1 MIYIQ
6 SRSRVSVC
14 GKTAEPTGKDRA
26 FVLIV
31 LLNNV
36 SFYVV
41 KNNFIS
47 GKDAGLVGFVA
58 LGKKV
63 ELISQNLYITVD
75 DCPQKF
81 LDGRDPYMKSTTV
94 YVLSGRATPIIP
106 NTLMM
111 LSILII
117 TIIHRLLQP

>member
-1 MIYIQ
+1 MWSNCRTYREGQ
-6 SRSRVSVC
+6 R
-14 GKTAEPTGKDRA
+14 

-36 SFYVV
+36 SFYVL

-47 GKDAGLVGFVA
+47 GKDAGLVGFVT

-63 ELISQNLYITVD
+63 ELISQNFYITVD